1 MELNEIPEL
10 DNIANEMIRQAQ
22 GILRLNGAYR
32 SGRLFRSFKS
42 QMIVGPNGI
51 TISITNTAPY
61 AKFINAG
68 TYERRGTEP
77 TRQPVIRKYA
87 SVATKPQGYPLQRGG
102 YPWDRKGIEPIDFM
116 NPINFNL
123 RKLNEIMSDVFVK
136 GFEQQIL
143 RDFQQELNK

>member
-10 DNIANEMIRQAQ
+10 DEIANEMISQAQ
-22 GILRLNGAYR
+22 AILRLNGAYR
-32 SGRLFRSFKS
+32 TGKLFNSFRS
-42 QMIVGPNGI
+42 QMIIGPNGI
-51 TISITNTAPY
+51 EISITNTAPY
-61 AKFINAG
+61 AKYINAG

-87 SVATKPQGYPLQRGG
+87 SVSTKPQGYPLVRGG
-102 YPWDRKGIEPIDFM
+102 YPWDRKGIEPIEFM

-123 RKLNEIMSDVFVK
+123 RRLNEVLSDVFVR

-143 RDFQQELNK
+143 RDFREELNK